1 MRCAIAAM
9 GHEEGTHEFFTFT
22 FVDGSVGRTAYFGG
36 GVVRWMVLPC
46 AYCRFIGAVSFRT
59 GADDERENSWF
70 WFAATYVTAAC
81 ASLLVLPSCP
91 LPAAFGEGFPLMVA
105 LITLVWV
112 NDTAAYV
119 GGKAIGGARLMPT
132 ISPKK
137 TWAGLIV
144 SLIVATAYG
153 AAFIAYVS
161 QKEQWGVA
169 LASAFICAVVAH
181 VGDAGESIYKR
192 RVDVKDS
199 GALLPGHG
207 GVLDR
212 FDSLY
217 GVALVSFVL
226 LTSLR

>member
-1 MRCAIAAM
+1 MSSLRLRLLTALWGAPLILAA
-9 GHEEGTHEFFTFT
+9 
-22 FVDGSVGRTAYFGG
+22 AWFGG
-36 GVVRWMVLPC
+36 WFYRVLIVVLLGLSLFELVQM
-46 AYCRFIGAVSFRT
+46 T
-59 GADDERENSWF
+59 REKNSWF

-81 ASLLVLPSCP
+81 ASLFVLPACP
-91 LPAAFGEGFPLMVA
+91 LPEAFGEGFPLMVA

-153 AAFIAYVS
+153 AAFIVYVS

-169 LASAFICAVVAH
+169 LLSAFICAVVAH

-217 GVALVSFVL
+217 GVALVSLVL

>member
-1 MRCAIAAM
+1 MRCGIAAT
-9 GHEEGTHEFFTFT
+9 GHEGGTHEFFTLT
-22 FVDGSVGRTAYFGG
+22 FVDGSVGRTAYLAAAWFGG
-36 GVVRWMVLPC
+36 WFYRVLIVVLLGLSLFELVQM
-46 AYCRFIGAVSFRT
+46 T
-59 GADDERENSWF
+59 REKNSWF

-81 ASLLVLPSCP
+81 ASLFVLPSCP
-91 LPAAFGEGFPLMVA
+91 LPTAFGEGFPLMVA

-153 AAFIAYVS
+153 ATFIVYVS

-169 LASAFICAVVAH
+169 LLSAFICAVVAH
-181 VGDAGESIYKR
+181 VGDAGESIT
-192 RVDVKDS
+192 S
-199 GALLPGHG
+199 GG
-207 GVLDR
+207 
-212 FDSLY
+212 
-217 GVALVSFVL
+217 
-226 LTSLR
+226 LTSRIAVRCCRGMAESSTDSTLCMESPS